1 MTRVVGILGYER
13 ILSLA
18 SALPFVTARESF
30 IFVRHGET
38 EGNRT
43 RVFQVPHIPLNET
56 GEAQA
61 RKAAQAL
68 AGTRI
73 GRVVASPMVRAWRTA
88 TLIAETHDL
97 HPEADGALAERY
109 YVNLWNTPV
118 GEGLDWAHD
127 PSGCEPIA
135 TFVHRTAASLMRI
148 LADDTTA
155 HEVVVVAHGGS
166 LLVACALAG
175 VTLTGDLRR
184 NAVPLRFERRDGS
197 WHATPLVRDDGD
209 KRLSEFT

>member
-1 MTRVVGILGYER
+1 MSQVVTIVGYDR
-13 ILSLA
+13 IQELA
-18 SALPFVTARESF
+18 RALPLVANRDRF

-43 RVFQVPHIPLNET
+43 RVFQVPHIPLNEV

-61 RKAAQAL
+61 QKAAAAL
-68 AGTRI
+68 AKTRI

-88 TLIAETHDL
+88 SLIAATHDI

-109 YVNLWNTPV
+109 YVALWDTPV
-118 GEGLDWAHD
+118 LKELDWAED

-135 TFVHRTAASLMRI
+135 TFVHRTATSLLRI
-148 LADDTTA
+148 LADDTTRD
-155 HEVVVVAHGGS
+155 EIVVVAHGGS
-166 LLVACALAG
+166 LLVACALTG
-175 VTLTGDLRR
+175 VTLSPEARR
-184 NAVPLRFERRDGS
+184 NAVPLRFARENGTWS
-197 WHATPLVRDDGD
+197 ATPLVASDGE